1 MDDSF
6 LKKLKDSNPGDTF
19 DVFCFVPDGAFRA
32 TLKVTHN
39 MPYRHPSAGDVYEF
53 SIPYRMLNGK
63 SVCRT
68 EEDRYERRI
77 SFETI
82 RYDREC
88 YKAVVVYDEEKVLET
103 RAAQSKFWL
112 VRTVVKTITLLD
124 GSFCPSVECMFLEC
138 SADGAAEVF
147 QKVDELNKKKTESIK
162 EIDKATSDSTKP
174 LFDLRKDLVSRI
186 DILNAELS
194 QFNKKIGEEHYKGR
208 LEENNTKTRFVKEM
222 VGALEQRKRQ
232 KTI

>member
-1 MDDSF
+1 MDESF
-6 LKKLKDSNPGDTF
+6 LEKLKKSNPGDIF
-19 DVFCFVPDGAFRA
+19 EVFCFVPDGAFRA

-39 MPYRHPSAGDVYEF
+39 TPYRHPSAGDVYEF

-63 SVCRT
+63 CVRRT

-82 RYDREC
+82 RYDHEC

-103 RAAQSKFWL
+103 LAAEGRYWL
-112 VRTVVKTITLLD
+112 SRTVVKTITLLD

-147 QKVDELNKKKTESIK
+147 QKVDELNKKKIESIE
-162 EIDKATSDSTKP
+162 EIEKATSDSTAP
-174 LFDLRKDLVSRI
+174 LIDKKKNLVSQMNVLR
-186 DILNAELS
+186 AELVEY
-194 QFNKKIGEEHYKGR
+194 NKKIYEEEYSGR
-208 LEENNTKTRFVKEM
+208 IKENNTKTRFVKEM
-222 VGALEQRKRQ
+222 VGALNQRKRQ

>member
-1 MDDSF
+1 MDESF
-6 LKKLKDSNPGDTF
+6 LKKLKKSNPGDIF
-19 DVFCFVPDGAFRA
+19 EVFCFVPDGAFRA

-39 MPYRHPSAGDVYEF
+39 TPYRHPSAGDVYGF

-63 SVCRT
+63 CVRRT

-82 RYDREC
+82 RYDHEC

-103 RAAQSKFWL
+103 RAAEGRYWL
-112 VRTVVKTITLLD
+112 SRTVVKTITLLD
-124 GSFCPSVECMFLEC
+124 GSFSPSVECMFLEC
-138 SADGAAEVF
+138 SVDGAAELF
-147 QKVDELNKKKTESIK
+147 QKVEEMNKKKIESIE
-162 EIDKATSDSTKP
+162 EIEKATSDSTKRWY
-174 LFDLRKDLVSRI
+174 DLRKDLVRHI

-194 QFNKKIGEEHYKGR
+194 QFNKKIGEEEYKGR
-208 LEENNTKTRFVKEM
+208 LEENKTKTRFVKEM

-232 KTI
+232 KTM